1 LHHESGRN
9 DDEAQA
15 RACGFSGVA
24 VWYSFDGPTT
34 RNHYQ
39 SSWDDY
45 ATHPSTLALDL
56 KNSGIPLARRLLSD
70 RQLRKVFDRLPAAL
84 S

>member
-1 LHHESGRN
+1 MRNRAETN

-15 RACGFSGVA
+15 RACCFRGVA
-24 VWYSFDGPTT
+24 VWYSFDGPTIQ
-34 RNHYQ
+34 NQYQ
-39 SSWDDY
+39 SSWDEY

-56 KNSGIPLARRLLSD
+56 KNLGIPLARRLLSD
-70 RQLRKVFDRLPAAL
+70 RQLRKVFDRLPAPL